1 VCYGNHAILLLEFWN
16 RRNLVRYAGAGPSW
30 ASNTPGQGTAPYR
43 LIMQNDGNLVLYD
56 SNDSII
62 FQTGTSDGSNVDEDK
77 SLSAGSCDGSC
88 IDCAP
93 GTFKNL
99 DGEESCTDCEL
110 GTFTDAMG
118 ASACLQ
124 CAPGQ

>member
-1 VCYGNHAILLLEFWN
+1 MCYGNHAILLLEFWN

-77 SLSAGSCDGSC
+77 SL
-88 IDCAP
+88 
-93 GTFKNL
+93 
-99 DGEESCTDCEL
+99 
-110 GTFTDAMG
+110 
-118 ASACLQ
+118 
-124 CAPGQ
+124 